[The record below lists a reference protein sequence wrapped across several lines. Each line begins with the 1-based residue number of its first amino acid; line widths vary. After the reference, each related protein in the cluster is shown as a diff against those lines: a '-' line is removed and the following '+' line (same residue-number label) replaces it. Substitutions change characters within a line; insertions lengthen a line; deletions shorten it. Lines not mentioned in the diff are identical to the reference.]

1 MSSSPT
7 PPPPYSLQPPPYT
20 RRQRKLPREPS
31 PPRPPRVSSRKLLT
45 EALNFAQRAVKLDLA
60 NADLAVAVT
69 AYDEAIA
76 ILQRVI
82 TRRSQKPGIASEVDR
97 VTSIVSQPSPS
108 IPPFRFLSL
117 APGTVSACNRGLLFI
132 AISLFFCSITDT
144 QIVYANCVAHTKFP
158 CQVMWLPP
166 RAGFPRR

>member
-1 MSSSPT
+1 MSSSPS

-60 NADLAVAVT
+60 NGDLAVAV
-69 AYDEAIA
+69 AVYDEAIA

-82 TRRSQKPGIASEVDR
+82 TRRSQKPGITSEVDR

-108 IPPFRFLSL
+108 LPPPFRSLSL
-117 APGTVSACNRGLLFI
+117 SPGTVSAYNRGLLFI
-132 AISLFFCSITDT
+132 AMSPFFF
-144 QIVYANCVAHTKFP
+144 VA
-158 CQVMWLPP
+158 
-166 RAGFPRR
+166 